1 MHPLGS
7 WKRFVHHGKKTTTK
21 KDPRILFQTW
31 MGQHPSHRSP
41 AAGLLSCQLFTDCC
55 SKKRGH
61 YWAVKMA
68 LSQPF
73 LGTLL
78 KWNKS
83 TFSQFKHFIH
93 FLYYIF
99 FDKFTFTYCP
109 NLFGIGVLFC
119 FLYCRDKKEQTATV
133 SYFLQASNILSMQ
146 ITSSFTMMQWKA
158 SMVISTTTAKTN
170 CTWF

>member
-1 MHPLGS
+1 
-7 WKRFVHHGKKTTTK
+7 
-21 KDPRILFQTW
+21 

-55 SKKRGH
+55 SKKRGR

-83 TFSQFKHFIH
+83 TH
-93 FLYYIF
+93 FLNISISYIF
-99 FDKFTFTYCP
+99 YIIYFWI
-109 NLFGIGVLFC
+109 NLHLHIVPIYLELVFC
-119 FLYCRDKKEQTATV
+119 FVFCIAGTKKEQTATV

-158 SMVISTTTAKTN
+158 SMVISTTAKTN